1 MLGRAIACAEGC
13 RFVAGIGIDSWKKFA
28 KDKDVDV
35 AGESMLTL
43 CDALVGVDPD
53 SFCQY
58 GGFTICLTP
67 KQVLLT
73 PPGIVLI
80 EVPLSEANFSVHW
93 HYMVPSHL
101 RGSAD
106 ERLKEQ
112 VDYAEQV
119 TFFDLKKADDE
130 NTSLSQVTFLQK
142 VSAELDVAQSLLLW
156 LSKLAKARYTVR
168 GLVGLEFDFVWPFDE
183 FQGDLDALVQEAVDK
198 KCKLGKRIGRI
209 HEELV
214 KAEKDSKREVRCTD
228 VKSFHRLS
236 AVDQDPLLKI
246 LQPSI
251 KFEEVDRL
259 DEVDTVPTS
268 ILVNDALDI
277 LSAFMQ
283 RCADH
288 KASEKKEDTK
298 KSKESQQQQQ
308 QQPQQQNQAT
318 SELTPAQ
325 LLQPGV
331 PSVKAIQPA
340 DAAASTGDVAENKNL
355 NCAGKTDGAN
365 ASGKQQTEPA
375 EEETHDHEDEHTSAK
390 QQQQQQQQQLE
401 QAQTQGQPKPQE
413 APSPPAAAAELPEAQ
428 QQEKTASPPGPELQK
443 KQPENPA
450 PEDTTEENRNPEP
463 VETLEMALE
472 ALMDEHDETDALEAE
487 GESQAQ
493 EEAPEKTQEE
503 EAKSSKSETKTG
515 TGEEAAAPKA
525 VAHSS
530 VAAVP
535 PTTPHTPHPP
545 PPHGT
550 AQTQTEGGGARPEPA
565 EAEPE
570 KGAAAAAATAK
581 AATTTEETKTSAA
594 AGFSAPTPPLPPTP
608 TSQAKAAPVPV
619 PAPAAAR
626 PAAAAEDS
634 EDNDKKSQSQSES
647 QSDASKG
654 KAASAPAAPP
664 AAATKTKP
672 RPRQP
677 VGDGEE
683 AEPPPAPALAPTPAA
698 PAPLQEAAAA
708 ADDALQVIRQQMN
721 AMPATSSEL
730 PSAAAAAVQIKVE
743 PGTGLDPEQTA
754 TASASRTTA
763 SAGPRQQAS
772 VSVANMLGAAMV
784 PKAIVLAEPEPKPKS
799 QPKQAANPRP
809 GSKAYYTQQ
818 LEAAGVKVAASWTVA
833 VMKEK
838 LAELKPAQD
847 QDADADNA
855 KKKKAAQ
862 GDDKEKH
869 FQRGEGQHYCKWITK
884 TKTKHANY

>member
-1 MLGRAIACAEGC
+1 
-13 RFVAGIGIDSWKKFA
+13 
-28 KDKDVDV
+28 
-35 AGESMLTL
+35 MLTL

-487 GESQAQ
+487 GMKIPEASGDPDGFWILMLQGVGVDSRVFFLFAIIVVVVYHIILIVLWTAPMSTRMQKQFFLTAQ
-493 EEAPEKTQEE
+493 VLNAWSGLDVFCVTILAGVLEIRQFADFIVGNKCDSLDQML
-503 EAKSSKSETKTG
+503 AKSPLADEM
-515 TGEEAAAPKA
+515 P
-525 VAHSS
+525 
-530 VAAVP
+530 
-535 PTTPHTPHPP
+535 
-545 PPHGT
+545 
-550 AQTQTEGGGARPEPA
+550 GGVMTCFDVDSTLR
-565 EAEPE
+565 
-570 KGAAAAAATAK
+570 
-581 AATTTEETKTSAA
+581 
-594 AGFSAPTPPLPPTP
+594 AGF
-608 TSQAKAAPVPV
+608 
-619 PAPAAAR
+619 
-626 PAAAAEDS
+626 
-634 EDNDKKSQSQSES
+634 
-647 QSDASKG
+647 
-654 KAASAPAAPP
+654 
-664 AAATKTKP
+664 
-672 RPRQP
+672 
-677 VGDGEE
+677 
-683 AEPPPAPALAPTPAA
+683 
-698 PAPLQEAAAA
+698 
-708 ADDALQVIRQQMN
+708 
-721 AMPATSSEL
+721 
-730 PSAAAAAVQIKVE
+730 
-743 PGTGLDPEQTA
+743 
-754 TASASRTTA
+754 
-763 SAGPRQQAS
+763 
-772 VSVANMLGAAMV
+772 
-784 PKAIVLAEPEPKPKS
+784 IVLAVAVVISTITGQIMLAKCS
-799 QPKQAANPRP
+799 DRLCDARRAD
-809 GSKAYYTQQ
+809 GAGA
-818 LEAAGVKVAASWTVA
+818 EAA
-833 VMKEK
+833 
-838 LAELKPAQD
+838 
-847 QDADADNA
+847 
-855 KKKKAAQ
+855 
-862 GDDKEKH
+862 
-869 FQRGEGQHYCKWITK
+869 
-884 TKTKHANY
+884 